1 MQVKMGQTE
10 GFTMQLSCGHTT
22 IHIVN
27 DVATC
32 TECGQTLGPIDIDRG
47 RTERA
52 EILGEHES
60 SRTC

>member
-22 IHIVN
+22 IHVVN

-32 TECGQTLGPIDIDRG
+32 TECGQTLGPIDRG